1 MKTLTYLFAMI
12 ISFHAMATNP
22 KEAYDM
28 MMKGKAVIVDVRELD
43 EIQYGMI
50 ENSIW
55 FPKSQLMANKQ
66 LMNDF
71 KSMVV
76 GKKVFLY
83 CKAGKRAEICKD
95 FLKGQGIDA
104 ENLGGFDTLKNSLPT
119 KSLIQR
125 VNRMQE
131 CKI

>member
-1 MKTLTYLFAMI
+1 MKSLTYLFAML
-12 ISFHAMATNP
+12 ISFQALATNP
-22 KEAYDM
+22 KEAYELM
-28 MMKGKAVIVDVRELD
+28 MNGKAVIVDVRELD

-50 ENSIW
+50 ENAIW
-55 FPKSQLMANKQ
+55 FPKSQLMANKE

-71 KSMVV
+71 KSMVE

-83 CKAGKRAEICKD
+83 CKGGKRAEICKE
-95 FLKGQGIDA
+95 FLKQQGIEA
-104 ENLGGFDTLKNSLPT
+104 ENLGGFDTLKNTLPT

-131 CKI
+131 CKT